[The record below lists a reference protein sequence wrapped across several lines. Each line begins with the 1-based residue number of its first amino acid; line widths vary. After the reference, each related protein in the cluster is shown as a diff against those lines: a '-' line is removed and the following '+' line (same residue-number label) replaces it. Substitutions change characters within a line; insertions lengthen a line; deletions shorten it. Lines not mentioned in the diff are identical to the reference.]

1 MTEPLNFFSA
11 LRQRPPRV
19 VKIAGALDDLS
30 VAALDRVNAIVD
42 RFDPAL
48 SGAGQTPRFA
58 IGVKDIFHLPG
69 HTPRGGTGLAQTAG
83 ETGAVI
89 TRLLDAG
96 GAIATTLNLDEL
108 AAGGSGEN
116 IHHGRCLN
124 PWHPGHLTGGSSGGS
139 AAAVAA
145 RLVPIALGSDAGGSI
160 RIPAAWCGVTGHKP
174 TYGHVS
180 RAGAMARS
188 WSVDCIGPLANN
200 AVQCAALLAIIA
212 GSDPADPSTWHP
224 PLTGD
229 TILPGALRIGIAA
242 PEDGDAE
249 MCAALLRA
257 GDVFSDAGLA
267 VSQVDPPDY
276 DAMNAMHQIIV
287 RADAAAANAVAA
299 LAMPDCVAPVIL
311 EALRSGLSISATHYL
326 TAQIDRATRL
336 SDIDTLFQ
344 GVDLL
349 LLPVT
354 PEPAPPASAAR
365 DAARFHADARY
376 TRFANHLG
384 LPATAFPTG
393 MSSAGL
399 PLGAQIVGR
408 PFEDTLCLAAVD
420 VFQHATDHHTRRPA

>member
-1 MTEPLNFFSA
+1 MTEPLTFFSA

-19 VKIAGALDDLS
+19 VEIAGGLDDLT
-30 VAALDRVNAIVD
+30 VAARDPVNAVLD

-48 SGAGQTPRFA
+48 SDPRQTPRFA
-58 IGVKDIFHLPG
+58 VGVKDIFHLPG
-69 HTPRGGTGLAQTAG
+69 HTPRGGTGLIQMAG
-83 ETGAVI
+83 KVGAVI
-89 TRLLDAG
+89 TRLLGAG
-96 GAIATTLNLDEL
+96 GTIAATLNLDEL

-124 PWHPGHLTGGSSGGS
+124 PWHFGHLTGGSSGGS

-145 RLVPIALGSDAGGSI
+145 RLVPVSLGSDAGGSI

-180 RAGAMARS
+180 RAGALARG
-188 WSVDCIGPLANN
+188 WSVDCIGPLGTSA
-200 AVQCAALLAIIA
+200 AQCAALLAVIA
-212 GSDPADPSTWHP
+212 GADPADPSTWDP
-224 PLTGD
+224 PLAGD
-229 TILPGALRIGIAA
+229 TILPGALHIGIAA
-242 PEDGDAE
+242 PEDGDAQ
-249 MCAALLRA
+249 MRAALLRA
-257 GDVFSDAGLA
+257 GDVFSNAGLCVKQIA
-267 VSQVDPPDY
+267 APDY

-287 RADAAAANAVAA
+287 KTDAAAANAKAA
-299 LAMPDCVAPVIL
+299 LAHPGDVAPAIL
-311 EALRSGLSISATHYL
+311 EALRSGLSISAADYL
-326 TAQIDRATRL
+326 AAHIDRATRL
-336 SDIDTLFQ
+336 GDIEALFQ

-349 LLPVT
+349 LLPVA
-354 PEPAPPASAAR
+354 PVPAPPASAAR
-365 DAARFHADARY
+365 DAARFHSDARY